1 MDTQHELSILTNDG
15 WVITLLADQPLSF
28 DDAVISSIIVQPKE
42 DYAKGLG
49 QRGFGRQRRMYRLNR
64 RGVVVYQDG
73 DEISL

>member
-1 MDTQHELSILTNDG
+1 
-15 WVITLLADQPLSF
+15 
-28 DDAVISSIIVQPKE
+28 VISSIIVQPKE